1 MLGRIVWDSVL
12 EASVS
17 SLSPGQ
23 AGPFW
28 DAGPRGWRGA
38 GGRLLTRLSCVPSY
52 PYSEDCSQGRQ
63 YMNTRC
69 PAWCDRVLMSPSAK
83 ELILRV
89 SEAWRAGGGAGP
101 APGAPSCRQ

>member
-1 MLGRIVWDSVL
+1 MWDSVL

-17 SLSPGQ
+17 SPSPGQ
-23 AGPFW
+23 AEPFW
-28 DAGPRGWRGA
+28 GAGPTWRRGWGA
-38 GGRLLTRLSCVPSY
+38 GGRLLTAPLSYLPSY

-83 ELILRV
+83 ELVLRV
-89 SEAWRAGGGAGP
+89 SEA
-101 APGAPSCRQ
+101 